1 MNRCAGLLS
10 PEERRRWGRIVPG
23 SRALYACSHAAL
35 RAVTALYGGRP
46 VSQVTFVAGRF
57 GKPYVSGDPGLRIS
71 LSHTEGLALVAVSR
85 DGPVGVDVERVRPLR
100 DPAGLRRQM
109 LSPWEA
115 AGAGGLSL
123 DGPGDDWL
131 DGTAEALHDGLFTRW
146 ACKEAVL
153 KALGSGLAGD
163 LTAVWVAPG
172 ERRVG
177 PVRLHRVPG
186 GASRAWGLQ
195 LIDVGPEFRAAVA
208 VAGGGEVVRVL
219 GAPRVTGFAHTSAG
233 SHPVAATT
241 SAPHPPTP
249 TTRRPADPAP
259 LIPAGSHAGA

>member
-1 MNRCAGLLS
+1 MDRCAGLLS

-23 SRALYACSHAAL
+23 SRVLYACSHAAL
-35 RAVTALYGGRP
+35 RAVTALYGGRSA
-46 VSQVTFVAGRF
+46 SQVAFATGKF

-100 DPAGLRRQM
+100 DPAGLRRQI
-109 LSPWEA
+109 LSGWEA
-115 AGAGGLSL
+115 ARWPESEGDEDGRHGVAAQGALY
-123 DGPGDDWL
+123 
-131 DGTAEALHDGLFTRW
+131 DGLFTRW

-163 LTAVWVAPG
+163 LTAVWVTPG
-172 ERRVG
+172 ERRGG

-195 LIDVGPEFRAAVA
+195 LVDVGPEFRAAVA

-219 GAPRVTGFAHTSAG
+219 GMPSGAGPAQLTAGLAAAAVT
-233 SHPVAATT
+233 PT
-241 SAPHPPTP
+241 SAPYRLAPARHHPGS
-249 TTRRPADPAP
+249 PAP
-259 LIPAGSHAGA
+259 LIPADALP